1 MVYKPPYLTEMA
13 VMNEHFFI
21 FHLSITIK
29 GLNKKQ
35 LELGHRTKIEVTMWT
50 QHHIALRWDWAG
62 CPVPASGAFL
72 TCSSLHN
79 QVFLALSLCLAIP
92 TLPCS
97 TTAWNSSTM
106 THMPSHAQTFIYK
119 EIQTRVAIKTLY
131 ITQLGLQPSVA
142 LYSYSNNAYLC
153 LTSD

>member
-1 MVYKPPYLTEMA
+1 MYRLYGRFTKAMTLIK
-13 VMNEHFFI
+13 I
-21 FHLSITIK
+21 FRRCIYTIHT
-29 GLNKKQ
+29 NKQ
-35 LELGHRTKIEVTMWT
+35 QVH
-50 QHHIALRWDWAG
+50 WDRAG

-106 THMPSHAQTFIYK
+106 THMSSHAQIFIYK